1 MFETGIELEQ
11 SKSVGRRKLFCS
23 SEIREKVKRTGK
35 EINDWGVLYF
45 SLKVGNHIAQLTS
58 GDKKK

>member
-1 MFETGIELEQ
+1 MFETGIELEK

-35 EINDWGVLYF
+35 EMNDWGVCI
-45 SLKVGNHIAQLTS
+45 SVLKWAITLPS
-58 GDKKK
+58 